1 MTFPRYLI
9 YNQKYT
15 TIFYFF
21 FKKNILKKFLRE
33 FKKLTNLKNIIALNY
48 ARAGLFLVINKIVKK
63 NKKKIIICP
72 FTIFDIINVVILAGA
87 VPVFIDSKKNSPD
100 ITFESVKKNV
110 TKETVAIIIT
120 HYHSAN
126 SDIEKIIN
134 FCKKKNV
141 KVIEDCAIALS
152 GKYFYSKKHVGSL
165 SDFAIFSFGLFK
177 SVSVFSGGCLYVKN
191 KKIYKEMLNRTK
203 KFKQVNFLR
212 LLFSILLSL
221 KFVISLNKVFF
232 NIFTFKLIKFSQ
244 NYSIKTINN
253 LLKNDPEP
261 KIRSSLPDNYLSRPS
276 NYQLFEFSKQLP
288 FVEDFR
294 LKRIQNVRLICKI
307 LSKNNKLILPKT
319 TNEYADT
326 FHSLPVIVL
335 MKKKE
340 DLYKFLLKN
349 NYDIAKYYYRDC
361 SNLEIFSE
369 YFRPCKNISQYSS
382 NVLCIPVYHSIP
394 KDYLKRLART
404 INDFYKL

>member
-1 MTFPRYLI
+1 
-9 YNQKYT
+9 
-15 TIFYFF
+15 
-21 FKKNILKKFLRE
+21 
-33 FKKLTNLKNIIALNY
+33 
-48 ARAGLFLVINKIVKK
+48 
-63 NKKKIIICP
+63 
-72 FTIFDIINVVILAGA
+72 
-87 VPVFIDSKKNSPD
+87 
-100 ITFESVKKNV
+100 
-110 TKETVAIIIT
+110 
-120 HYHSAN
+120 
-126 SDIEKIIN
+126 
-134 FCKKKNV
+134 
-141 KVIEDCAIALS
+141 
-152 GKYFYSKKHVGSL
+152 
-165 SDFAIFSFGLFK
+165 
-177 SVSVFSGGCLYVKN
+177 
-191 KKIYKEMLNRTK
+191 
-203 KFKQVNFLR
+203 
-212 LLFSILLSL
+212 
-221 KFVISLNKVFF
+221 
-232 NIFTFKLIKFSQ
+232 
-244 NYSIKTINN
+244 
-253 LLKNDPEP
+253 
-261 KIRSSLPDNYLSRPS
+261 LPDNYLSRPS
-276 NYQLFEFSKQLP
+276 NYQLVEFSKQLP